1 MPAGV
6 VAPLAAAKRHAPPE
20 ESQIAGVVV
29 NRAHL
34 AHDLALGAGDLSVGS
49 HQVRQLEQAVDPKL
63 HLDFANRV
71 R

>member
-1 MPAGV
+1 MPASV
-6 VAPLAAAKRHAPPE
+6 VASLATAKRHAPPE

-29 NRAHL
+29 DSAHL
-34 AHDLALGAGDLSVGS
+34 AHDLALGAGDLSVGGN
-49 HQVRQLEQAVDPKL
+49 QVRQLEQAVDPKL